1 MNPNL
6 ILPVVKTVIPNFI
19 YQNTSNSFEEAQM
32 HVLQITNKDI
42 PDIECDWTTLKRLTK
57 GFSNNHVEYSG
68 YTNKKK

>member
-6 ILPVVKTVIPNFI
+6 ILPIVKTVIPNFI

-42 PDIECDWTTLKRLTK
+42 PDIECD
-57 GFSNNHVEYSG
+57 
-68 YTNKKK
+68 